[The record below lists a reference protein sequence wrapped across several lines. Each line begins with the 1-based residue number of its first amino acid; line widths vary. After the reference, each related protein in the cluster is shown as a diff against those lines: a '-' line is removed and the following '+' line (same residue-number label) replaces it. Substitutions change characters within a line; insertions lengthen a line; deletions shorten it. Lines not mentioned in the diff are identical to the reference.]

1 MIMQVYRKMSSYFF
15 KILVPHSKFHKFLA
29 YDGSKYTQKTTFETK
44 MWSKTHIWTN
54 LRFLCEIDQKVSIF
68 FVFLLKMDRNIYKK
82 TTLKR
87 ILERIYDFF
96 AKLIKKSQFFVEKLK
111 KMQPPKMT
119 FRSQLEPSIKSYEY
133 FMFLLNFR
141 LEITLD
147 WWILE
152 RP

>member
-1 MIMQVYRKMSSYFF
+1 MMDLNI
-15 KILVPHSKFHKFLA
+15 HKKRLLH
-29 YDGSKYTQKTTFETK
+29 QK
-44 MWSKTHIWTN
+44 
-54 LRFLCEIDQKVSIF
+54 CGQ
-68 FVFLLKMDRNIYKK
+68 
-82 TTLKR
+82 KR

-141 LEITLD
+141 LQITLD
-147 WWILE
+147 
-152 RP
+152 